1 MPAVQSPPPPV
12 DERVDGDGVVAD
24 EDDDVSK
31 DVFLNKQND

>member
-24 EDDDVSK
+24 EDDVSK